1 MLWPRLLLALQP
13 GGLSTGSGTGRKR
26 LTVRGRWAV
35 GLLAAGVA
43 LDLLIS
49 AALISQSLETRQAA
63 SSAHVGRAAAYDACE
78 LSNQAR
84 RADLARWQAIVVLL
98 STDGT
103 SPGLARFVAGVERAD
118 ITADRPEDC
127 ATIGP

>member
-1 MLWPRLLLALQP
+1 MPWPRLLLALPP
-13 GGLSTGSGTGRKR
+13 GGHWAGNGTGRER
-26 LTVRGRWAV
+26 LTVRGRWVA

-63 SSAHVGRAAAYDACE
+63 SSAHVGRVAAYDACE

-103 SPGLARFVAGVERAD
+103 SQGLARFVAGIERAD